1 MDMVWITIAILFF
14 GLCLTYVGFLD
25 KEGTQWKT

>member
-1 MDMVWITIAILFF
+1 MDIVWIAILAIFF

-25 KEGTQWKT
+25 KEGRQWKT